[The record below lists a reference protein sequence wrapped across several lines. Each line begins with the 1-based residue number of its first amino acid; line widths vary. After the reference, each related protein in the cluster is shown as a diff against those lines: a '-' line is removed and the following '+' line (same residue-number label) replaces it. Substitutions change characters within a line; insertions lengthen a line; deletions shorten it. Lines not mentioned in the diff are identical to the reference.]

1 MARIP
6 RSTHPRSAVYRL
18 CLGLVLLLAACAPEA
33 TTQPAPPP
41 TATSAPTVTTAP
53 SATPQPSPVPRRPA
67 FDGERAYQDVEYQV
81 ALGPRTPESEAHAQA
96 VDWMQR
102 ELEASGWEVEI
113 QETTMLDHVVRNV
126 IAKRGEGQ
134 PWIILGAHYD
144 SRMKAD
150 RDPDPEKQVEAVP
163 AANDGASGVAVLL
176 ELARGLPKEFNGQI
190 WLAFFDTED
199 QGQLEGWDWILGSR
213 AVANSLTSKP
223 DAVVIVDM
231 IGDADLNIYKEKNSD
246 PQYTD
251 EIWQVAAELGYAE
264 QFINEYKFSMLD
276 DHTPFLEKGIR
287 AVDIIDFDYPAWH
300 TTGDTPDKVSAESLQ
315 AVGDTVLHWVL
326 GKME

>member
-1 MARIP
+1 MAKILRLNHS
-6 RSTHPRSAVYRL
+6 RFAVGWLYL
-18 CLGLVLLLAACAPEA
+18 AAILLLSACASMTPG
-33 TTQPAPPP
+33 P
-41 TATSAPTVTTAP
+41 TATAAP
-53 SATPQPSPVPRRPA
+53 SATPEPSPTPQPPS
-67 FDGERAYQDVEYQV
+67 FDGQRAYRDVEFQV
-81 ALGPRTPESEAHAQA
+81 SLGPRTPGSEAHAQA
-96 VDWMQR
+96 VAWMVS
-102 ELEASGWEVEI
+102 ELQASGWAVDI
-113 QETTMLDHVVRNV
+113 QETTMLDHPVRNV
-126 IAKRGEGQ
+126 IAKRGTGQ

-150 RDPDPEKQVEAVP
+150 RDPDPSRHAEAVP

-176 ELARGLPKEFNGQI
+176 ELARGLPKELNGQV

-213 AVANSLTSKP
+213 AVANALTGKP
-223 DAVVIVDM
+223 DAVVVVDM
-231 IGDADLNIYKEKNSD
+231 IGDANLNIYKERNSD

-251 EIWQVAAELGYAE
+251 EIWQTAAGLGYGE

-315 AVGDTVLHWVL
+315 AVGDTVLHWLL
-326 GKME
+326 GKIESR